1 MKEMKEIPL
10 STLRVDFLDGIRG
23 WAAVMVVL
31 FHTMVRILA
40 NTTPSYQ
47 RFYLEFITDG
57 HLAVFIFF
65 VLSGFALS
73 ITFIKRPQKIS
84 VPLAVITRYFRLFI
98 PILLTSFIVYCLM
111 KAHLMFNIQ
120 IADLEDSKHWLGTFY
135 DFEASLIGLLKF
147 CFFDVFFHYERTSSY
162 NIVLWT
168 MQIEYA
174 GSLLIYLS
182 IGLFRH
188 ENRKIYLFPLVAIVL
203 YLLRNDTA
211 LACFIFGYFL
221 AEVYFS
227 YGHIIKKLKFINI
240 ISTLLFIVP
249 IIISTFYRPKDD
261 KYIVLLA
268 FIVVLSITF
277 SPLLKDFFSNALSK
291 FLGRI
296 SFPLYLI
303 HMIVISS
310 WSSYLFLHLPL
321 YGYEHQVI
329 ANITLATTI
338 VLSIFLAW
346 VFCPMEAFSVKAS
359 KYLAKKILSV
369 FFNALHKYHFFFQE
383 KITEFVK

>member
-1 MKEMKEIPL
+1 MKQIPL
-10 STLRVDFLDGIRG
+10 PTLRVDFLDGIRG
-23 WAAVMVVL
+23 WAAIMVVL
-31 FHTMVRILA
+31 FHIMVRILV
-40 NTTPSYQ
+40 NTTPSYEQ
-47 RFYLEFITDG
+47 FYLAFITDG

-84 VPLAVITRYFRLFI
+84 IPLAVITRYFRLLI

-120 IADLEDSKHWLGTFY
+120 VAELANSKAWLGTFY

-147 CFFDVFFHYERTSSY
+147 CFFDVFFHYERTTSY

-168 MQIEYA
+168 MPIEYA

-188 ENRKIYLFPLVAIVL
+188 ENRKIYLFPLVTAAL
-203 YLLRNDTA
+203 YLLRNDSA

-221 AEVYFS
+221 AEIYFS

-240 ISTLLFIVP
+240 ISILLFIVP
-249 IIISTFYRPKDD
+249 IVISTFYRPEDD
-261 KYIVLLA
+261 KYTALLA
-268 FIVVLSITF
+268 FILVSSVTF
-277 SPLLKDFFSNALSK
+277 SPLLKNFFSNSLSR

-303 HMIVISS
+303 HMIVVSS
-310 WSSYLFLHLPL
+310 WSSYLFLNLPH
-321 YGYEHQVI
+321 YGYEHQVVS
-329 ANITLATTI
+329 NIILATTLI
-338 VLSIFLAW
+338 LSIFLAW
-346 VFCPMEAFSVKAS
+346 IMCPMEDFSVKAS
-359 KYLAKKILSV
+359 KYLAKKILSIS
-369 FFNALHKYHFFFQE
+369 FNTLHKYSFFFRE
-383 KITEFVK
+383 KITESAQ